1 MEDIIDLVVT
11 DASPSEISDAI
22 KSALFAKAGEKIE
35 GLKPE
40 IAASLFSND
49 YSEDDNET
57 DIENNYQEEE

>member
-22 KSALFAKAGEKIE
+22 KSALFTKAGEKIE

-40 IAASLFSND
+40 VAASLFGTE
-49 YSEDDNET
+49 YSDESEVDT
-57 DIENNYQEEE
+57 NYQEEE